1 MRKLFILLV
10 VGLVCVSW
18 FGWTYRVRLV
28 SDTLTKNLGVHAE
41 VSDVELS
48 THGLI
53 LRGFTVGA
61 SKDKDARI
69 NPALVAD
76 SIRITLQPLNWW
88 KEPVVISEIAAD
100 GVYVILDMSMWE
112 SYAANWAHL
121 FAGFSK
127 AKKKSPVVEGAHEH
141 SGQNQKG
148 YIIDHVVVTNIHVTL
163 EKRNLASLSSATP
176 AIARLDLY
184 DIGRNSPRTLQQTA
198 ELVIGAI
205 LEQATISHPKL
216 SAVTDGVISSADEE
230 LKKVLKTIKQQY
242 RESGE
247 KGVWKKVQS
256 FFDWGQ

>member
-10 VGLVCVSW
+10 IGIVCVSW

-28 SDTLTKNLGVHAE
+28 SDALTKNLGVHAE

-48 THGLI
+48 THGLV
-53 LRGFTVGA
+53 LRGFTVGT
-61 SKDKDARI
+61 SVDKDAKI

-88 KEPVVISEIAAD
+88 KEPVVISEIVAD
-100 GVYVILDMSMWE
+100 GVYVILDISTWD

-127 AKKKSPVVEGAHEH
+127 VKKKSSGAQGGHEH
-141 SGQNQKG
+141 SGQNPKG
-148 YIIDHVVVTNIHVTL
+148 YIVDHVVVTNIHVTL

-184 DIGRNSPRTLQQTA
+184 DIGRHSPRTLQQTV
-198 ELVIGAI
+198 ELVISAI
-205 LEQATISHPKL
+205 LEQSTAAHPKL
-216 SAVTDGVISSADEE
+216 SAVADSVISTADEE
-230 LKKVLKTIKQQY
+230 LKNVLKTIKQQY
-242 RESGE
+242 RETGE